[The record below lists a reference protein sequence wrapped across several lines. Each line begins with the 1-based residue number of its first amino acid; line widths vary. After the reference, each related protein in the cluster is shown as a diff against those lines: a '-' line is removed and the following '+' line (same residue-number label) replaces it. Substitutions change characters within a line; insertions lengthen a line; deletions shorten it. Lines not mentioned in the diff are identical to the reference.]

1 MKSVLV
7 IIGTRPE
14 AIKLAPI
21 LTVMHENCEFE
32 SKICLTKQHTDLL
45 EPVLLQLGINADYE
59 LKSSGPHRSLHQ
71 IAADILKQ
79 LEAILTESKPDLVL
93 VQGDTTSAFI
103 GALAAFYSGIPVAH
117 IEAGLRTGNLSAPWP
132 EEAHRCLID
141 RLTTYFFAPTVTAQN
156 RLLAEGA
163 PVESVW
169 MVGNTAIDAIRLA
182 SESPILITAFSKE
195 RVILVTIHRRE
206 NHGRPLKEICS
217 ALRMIAEQFL
227 EIRILFILHRNLA
240 VYQPVIKILTG
251 IHNIQ
256 LLEPMDH
263 RSFIQILN
271 CCIFVITDSG
281 GIQEECSFLGKPL
294 LIARETTER
303 QQSVQAGTAKLV
315 GTKAETIVAGCQKL
329 LTDEKLLTTM
339 SKVHFPYGDGYA
351 AERIVAILTLKLREI
366 AL

>member
-21 LTVMHENCEFE
+21 LTAMHENCGF
-32 SKICLTKQHTDLL
+32 KYKVCLTKQHTDLL
-45 EPVLLQLGINADYE
+45 EPILLQLGINADFE
-59 LKSSGPHRSLHQ
+59 LKSSGSHCSLHQ
-71 IAADILKQ
+71 SAAGILKQ

-103 GALAAFYSGIPVAH
+103 AALAAFYAGIPVAH
-117 IEAGLRTGNLSAPWP
+117 VEAGLRTGNFASPWP

-156 RLLAEGA
+156 RLLAEGVLA
-163 PVESVW
+163 ENVW

-182 SESPILITAFSKE
+182 SECSTLITTFSKE
-195 RVILVTIHRRE
+195 RIIVVTLHRRE
-206 NHGRPLKEICS
+206 NHGGPLKEICR
-217 ALRMIAEQFL
+217 ALRTIAEQFL
-227 EIRILFILHRNLA
+227 EIRILFVLHPNLA
-240 VYQPVIKILTG
+240 IHQPVIEMLTG

-271 CCIFVITDSG
+271 HCIFVITDSG

-294 LIARETTER
+294 LVARETTER

-315 GTKAETIVAGCQKL
+315 GTKAETIVAGCQAL
-329 LTDEKLLTTM
+329 LTDEKLLAAM

-351 AERIVAILTLKLREI
+351 AERIVAILTLKLCEI
-366 AL
+366 TL